1 MKRQITYLLAVCMLS
16 ALLCGCGRSEKQTAG
31 TKPTAPV
38 QTAAATEAPEPQ
50 TLGDIPDVDDIVRC
64 YKELV
69 NGNYGVEYDSS
80 APLPGGFDGVGEWYP
95 VTNYGSLSELRRHVQ
110 QYLSDALMEQRH
122 FGDSLQEV
130 DGKLYWQQSS
140 KGYVRY
146 RVDRQKTLTRDETLD
161 AQYGAS
167 AIRHLWSFTAARTIT
182 AETRRWFSR
191 CAPTG
196 TGASWRPSPE
206 RRHSF
211 SALRQK
217 GCKSAAGLL

>member
-1 MKRQITYLLAVCMLS
+1 MKRQITCLLAVCMLS
-16 ALLCGCGRSEKQTAG
+16 ALLCGCGRSEKQSAG

-110 QYLSDALMEQRH
+110 QYLSDALMEKRH

-130 DGKLYWQQSS
+130 DGKLYWQ
-140 KGYVRY
+140 KGGVGYV
-146 RVDRQKTLTRDETLD
+146 LGE
-161 AQYGAS
+161 
-167 AIRHLWSFTAARTIT
+167 
-182 AETRRWFSR
+182 
-191 CAPTG
+191 
-196 TGASWRPSPE
+196 TGA
-206 RRHSF
+206 F
-211 SALRQK
+211 
-217 GCKSAAGLL
+217 

>member
-1 MKRQITYLLAVCMLS
+1 MKRQITCLLAVCMLS

-80 APLPGGFDGVGEWYP
+80 APLPGGFDGAGEWYP

-130 DGKLYWQQSS
+130 DGKLYWQQGS
-140 KGYVRY
+140 KGYVSY
-146 RVDRQKTLTRDETLD
+146 RVDR
-161 AQYGAS
+161 
-167 AIRHLWSFTAARTIT
+167 
-182 AETRRWFSR
+182 
-191 CAPTG
+191 
-196 TGASWRPSPE
+196 
-206 RRHSF
+206 
-211 SALRQK
+211 
-217 GCKSAAGLL
+217 